1 MHLLV
6 QLILNLFSLFL
17 LEQDLILV
25 IDFGL
30 CQALVSLVTNIC
42 QSLLE
47 SNLLRIVELLQ
58 VGELLL
64 GSHINLVD
72 GVLQLLLPLLELVFE
87 LLDLLLE
94 TLLGRFNVLLVLSV
108 LLLAE
113 SQILILFFF
122 GLSESLAEA
131 FNFLLEVLD
140 AERQLELGL
149 G

>member
-17 LEQDLILV
+17 LEQDLVLV
-25 IDFGL
+25 VDFGL

-72 GVLQLLLPLLELVFE
+72 GVLQLLLPLLELVLE

-122 GLSESLAEA
+122 GLGESLAEA

-140 AERQLELGL
+140 AERQLELSL

>member
-72 GVLQLLLPLLELVFE
+72 GVLQLLLPLLELVLE

-122 GLSESLAEA
+122 SLGEGLAEA